1 MWFHAFKP
9 SGGQRGENRVL
20 ITCCHLWHSFPALP
34 AGSCHL
40 HTCPV
45 IIQNKQRGWVEGAT
59 DTREA
64 GWKEQQIPL
73 FAGSA
78 SKVPSASVQ
87 EKEKASPRGCGR
99 CRRAAAAVRWSIS
112 ADLPSGQF
120 TISMQPFH
128 LSAFLRTIVWGVIF
142 NPCSVFIPYP
152 YIFLIK

>member
-9 SGGQRGENRVL
+9 SQGQRGENRVL

-45 IIQNKQRGWVEGAT
+45 IIPNKQRGWVEGAT
-59 DTREA
+59 DTIVCRVGLQGTICPCSRKGETLP
-64 GWKEQQIPL
+64 Q
-73 FAGSA
+73 
-78 SKVPSASVQ
+78 
-87 EKEKASPRGCGR
+87 GCGR
-99 CRRAAAAVRWSIS
+99 CLRAAAAVGWSIS
-112 ADLPSGQF
+112 ADLPSGQL

-128 LSAFLRTIVWGVIF
+128 LSVFLRTIVWGVIF

-152 YIFLIK
+152 YIVLIK